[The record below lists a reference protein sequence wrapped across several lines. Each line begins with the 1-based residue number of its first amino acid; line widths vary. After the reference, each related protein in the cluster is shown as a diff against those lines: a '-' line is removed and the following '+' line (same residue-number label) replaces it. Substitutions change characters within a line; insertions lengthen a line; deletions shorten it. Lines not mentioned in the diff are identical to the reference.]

1 MSDTVDVE
9 GAGSADDRRQRRAD
23 DERGGSR
30 TRGLRTMQTVERRMS
45 RGGRRF
51 AKALAD
57 GMRTYQDERNESTK
71 NRRDGAITDFV
82 DNFGAGFAE
91 AQRKAAPASEDIIT
105 AFST

>member
-1 MSDTVDVE
+1 
-9 GAGSADDRRQRRAD
+9 
-23 DERGGSR
+23 
-30 TRGLRTMQTVERRMS
+30 MQTGERRMS

-57 GMRTYQDERNESTK
+57 GMRTYQDERNESAK

-105 AFST
+105 AFSTKRTRKQFRRAARAISRFFPFVR